1 MARQPQRRSPGFVLT
16 PAPPLE
22 LVRKGIETA
31 EADLVARLTRQK
43 EIDAKSAGLKK
54 EVAQAELEVMRKG
67 GMDIEALARKAREL
81 PQQLGGALKQPLP
94 KPPGLQPQ
102 IPLGV
107 AHLPGYSLVRPPYS
121 WDWSSTGYLE
131 YSPGTLSAHADRQT
145 GTLGFE
151 DVPDGTSDQA
161 DASYAAAAVG
171 IYFKPEVAGVV
182 AVTTTAP
189 ITEQFG
195 YAASYYTGC
204 NVRGWVGFL
213 VQAYDASNS
222 LVETL
227 VYQQIVLFD
236 EGSDG
241 RSFYANDAQFQSLNE
256 MITVLGF
263 YVTPKYW
270 YAIWLWCGGDIH
282 SDGFMPSFPAKGSY
296 AEESMDVSVPYF
308 SLHYL

>member
-43 EIDAKSAGLKK
+43 EIDAKSAGLKR
-54 EVAQAELEVMRKG
+54 EVAQAELEIMRKG

-94 KPPGLQPQ
+94 KLPGLQPQ
-102 IPLGV
+102 IP
-107 AHLPGYSLVRPPYS
+107 PGPVGHSFVMPPYS

-131 YSPGTLSAHADRQT
+131 YAPGTLSARADRET

-195 YAASYYTGC
+195 YAATYYTGC

-227 VYQQIVLFD
+227 VYQQNILFD